1 MSGYSSPERLSSGIA
16 SGARSAR
23 DDGRQVSEVARGNSR
38 TLAHGGGGGGI
49 PIVRDMPVPHLLQ
62 KQSLLFRIVVPVHVK
77 GNGSSL
83 VASDHFS
90 HEVVPTVKMEPN

>member
-1 MSGYSSPERLSSGIA
+1 MSGHSSPERLATGIA

-38 TLAHGGGGGGI
+38 TLAHGGGGI

-62 KQSLLFRIVVPVHVK
+62 KQSLLVRIVVPVHVK